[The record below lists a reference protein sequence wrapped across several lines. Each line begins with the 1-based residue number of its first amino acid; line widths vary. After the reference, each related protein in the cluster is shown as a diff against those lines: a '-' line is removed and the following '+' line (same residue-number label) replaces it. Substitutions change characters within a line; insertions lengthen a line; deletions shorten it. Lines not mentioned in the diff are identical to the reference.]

1 MPGKKELANHIPQH
15 QRKAETDQPRTCEE
29 EFHRLM
35 ELSFD
40 AIIIHCE
47 GKVVFANPAGAEII
61 GAETPEQLIGKPMLD
76 FVHPDYRA
84 TVVERVQKA
93 IGEEK
98 RAPLAEEKLVRFDG
112 EEIDVEVTGIPTTY
126 EGQPAVQVV
135 FRDITERKRAE
146 EALRK
151 SEHEKAIIL
160 DSISELVAY
169 QDTEMRVLWANR
181 AAVESVGLAAEQLV
195 GRHCYEIWNQRRE
208 PCVDCPVLRARETG
222 QPQETEVATP
232 DGRIWFIRG
241 YPVRDEN
248 DNIVGAV
255 EVTLEITKR
264 KRAENLLRVQRD
276 LGLALGAAPGLDE
289 TLRLCTEA
297 AIRASGMDG
306 GGIYL
311 VDETT
316 GSLDLAFHTGLS
328 PEFVERASHYDASSA
343 NAQLVMSGEPVY
355 TRYQDLGVPL
365 SEVNHRE
372 RLRAIAVIPIRYEEQ
387 IVACLNIAS
396 YTLDEVP
403 DFARDA
409 LETIAS
415 QIGSAIINAKVE
427 QALRASRAKLQTLFD
442 SLEDF
447 LFVLDLEGR
456 MLRVN
461 PLILERLG
469 YSEEELLGEH
479 VLNVHPPDRRE
490 EAQTVVADIVAGKT
504 AWSSI
509 PLMAKDGTRIPVE
522 TKVTRGRWNAQQ
534 VLIGVS
540 RDITRRMQAEEA
552 LRESEANLKRA
563 QQIAHLGSWALDI
576 ATNEFTVSEEMVRIY
591 QYKDFY
597 TGSVSMEEF
606 AQSIHPDD
614 AKQVASALGDAI
626 AGRAPYDLEF
636 RILRT
641 DGEIRTL
648 HAQGEIIRDETG
660 QPIRMIGTALDITEQ
675 KQAEEDLRRARREWE
690 EIFQA
695 IGQPVLILDLQHH
708 ILAANRAAVSAT
720 GKPEDELVGRKCYE
734 IFHEAETDRPPVCCP
749 MESALTS
756 GRFETVEM
764 EMEALEG
771 LFLVSCTPVLDEAGR
786 LEKVIHI
793 ATDIA
798 EHRRL
803 EREIEERR
811 SYLESILANAP
822 DAIVTMDAQHHIIE
836 WNPGAERLFGYT
848 REEVVG
854 QNIDELI
861 TGTDDDVT
869 KEALGLTQRAMSGK
883 GTPPT
888 EAVRYRKDGSP
899 VDVMISGSP
908 IFTGNQVSGTI
919 AVYTDITE
927 RKRTEEALRRH
938 ERLAAIG
945 QLAGG
950 IAHDF
955 NNLLTTIMLYAQM
968 ALKNPDLPPDLANSL
983 KTIVSESRQATDLVQ
998 QILDFSR
1005 RSPIETHPVDLEPF
1019 IKEAFRVLQR
1029 TIPESI
1035 SPLLKVEV
1043 EEHAVPPTVA
1053 PLRVNADPTRI
1064 QQVLVNLVI
1073 NARDAMP
1080 EGGKLVIGLSRV
1092 DIGPDEKPPVREMVP
1107 GKWVCLSVS
1116 DTGIGIPLEVR
1127 PHIFEP
1133 FFTTKPPGRGAGL
1146 GLAQVYGIVAQH
1158 EGFIDVETEVGKG
1171 TTFRVYLPAHEV
1183 EEVEALKKKKAPSPP
1198 AGKGESI
1205 LLVEDND
1212 SIREA
1217 GQEFLESLGY
1227 RVLTAANGRMAL
1239 RVYQTAEKIDLLI
1252 TDVVMPE
1259 MGGKELV
1266 RELKKREPGLKTLA
1280 ITGHLLTREQRDLEK
1295 EGILDII
1302 YKPFDVN
1309 ILAEVVRRVLDAD

>member
-1 MPGKKELANHIPQH
+1 MPGEKELTNHIPQH
-15 QRKAETDQPRTCEE
+15 QRKSETDQPRTCEE

-76 FVHPDYRA
+76 FVHPDYRG
-84 TVVERVQKA
+84 TVKERVQKA
-93 IGEEK
+93 IGEGK
-98 RAPLAEEKLVRFDG
+98 RAPLAEEKLVRLNG

-126 EGQPAVQVV
+126 NGKPAVRVV
-135 FRDITERKRAE
+135 LRDITERKRAE

-169 QDTEMRVLWANR
+169 QDAEMRVLWVNR
-181 AAVESVGLAAEQLV
+181 AASESVGLAAEQLI
-195 GRHCYEIWNQRRE
+195 GRHCYEIWNQRHE

-222 QPQETEVATP
+222 QPQETEVTTP

-248 DNIVGAV
+248 DNIIGAV
-255 EVTLEITKR
+255 EVALEITKR
-264 KRAENLLRVQRD
+264 KRAENLMRVQRD
-276 LGLALGAAPGLDE
+276 LGLALGAAPGFDE

-316 GSLDLAFHTGLS
+316 GNLDLAFHTGLS
-328 PEFVERASHYDASSA
+328 PEFIERASHYDASSA

-365 SEVNHRE
+365 NDVNRRE
-372 RLRAIAVIPIRYEEQ
+372 RLRAIAVIPIRYEDQ

-415 QIGSAIINAKVE
+415 QIGSAIINARVE

-461 PLILERLG
+461 PLVLERLG
-469 YSEEELLGEH
+469 YSEEELLGKH
-479 VLNVHPPDRRE
+479 VLSVHPPDRRE
-490 EAQTVVADIVAGKT
+490 EAQAAVADIVAGKT
-504 AWSSI
+504 EWSSI

-540 RDITRRMQAEEA
+540 RDITRRMQMEEDLRIKENAIASSITAMAIAEFAGNLTYVNPAFLGMWGYEDESEVLGKPAAEFWQMEEQAGEVIEA
-552 LRESEANLKRA
+552 LRNGDSWSGELVAKRKD
-563 QQIAHLGSWALDI
+563 GSLFDVLLSA
-576 ATNEFTVSEEMVRIY
+576 SMV
-591 QYKDFY
+591 
-597 TGSVSMEEF
+597 TE
-606 AQSIHPDD
+606 
-614 AKQVASALGDAI
+614 
-626 AGRAPYDLEF
+626 
-636 RILRT
+636 
-641 DGEIRTL
+641 
-648 HAQGEIIRDETG
+648 ETG
-660 QPIRMIGTALDITEQ
+660 RPICMMGSFMDITER
-675 KQAEEDLRRARREWE
+675 KRAEEDLRRARREWE

-695 IGQPVLILDLQHH
+695 IGQPALILDPHHH
-708 ILAANRAAVSAT
+708 IMAANRAAVGAT
-720 GKPEDELVGRKCYE
+720 GKSEDELVGRKCYE
-734 IFHEAETDRPPVCCP
+734 IFHKAGTDRPPACCP
-749 MESALTS
+749 METALAS
-756 GRFETVEM
+756 GQSETVEM
-764 EMEALEG
+764 EMETLKG
-771 LFLVSCTPVLDEAGR
+771 LFLVSCTPVIDEEGR
-786 LEKVIHI
+786 PEKVIHI

-822 DAIVTMDAQHHIIE
+822 YAIVTMDTHHNILE

-848 REEVVG
+848 QEEVVG
-854 QNIDELI
+854 QNIDALI
-861 TGTDDDVT
+861 TGTDKDVI
-869 KEALGLTQRAMSGK
+869 KEAIDLTQQAMSGK

-899 VDVMISGSP
+899 VDVMVSGSP
-908 IFTGNQVSGTI
+908 IVLGDQVNGTI

-927 RKRTEEALRRH
+927 RKQTEKALRRH
-938 ERLAAIG
+938 ERLAAVG

-968 ALKNPDLPPDLANSL
+968 ALKKPDLSPDLANSL

-1005 RSPIETHPVDLEPF
+1005 RSPIETHPVDLQPF

-1035 SPLLKVEV
+1035 SPLLEVEV
-1043 EEHAVPPTVA
+1043 EEYAAPLTAAPPTAA

-1064 QQVLVNLVI
+1064 QQVLMNLVI

-1080 EGGKLVIGLSRV
+1080 EGGKLVIGLSRMDV
-1092 DIGPDEKPPVREMVP
+1092 GPDEKPPVREMIP

-1116 DTGIGIPLEVR
+1116 DTGIGIPPDVR

-1133 FFTTKPPGRGAGL
+1133 FFTTKPRGRGAGL

-1227 RVLTAANGRMAL
+1227 RVLTASNGRMAL
-1239 RVYQTAEKIDLLI
+1239 RVYQTAERIDLLL

-1266 RELKKREPGLKTLA
+1266 RELKKQEPGLKTLA
-1280 ITGHLLTREQRDLEK
+1280 ITGHLLTEEQKDLEK

-1302 YKPFDVN
+1302 YKPFDIN
-1309 ILAEVVRRVLDAD
+1309 ILAEGVRRVLDTD